1 MFFFFYLAP
10 HFLKTLSMSIQISDE
25 ILLSKIKNDNGLAF
39 NTLFT
44 RYYKK
49 LCYYAERI
57 TGNSELAEE
66 VVQELFIR
74 IWESRQTL
82 EVEKSFKAY
91 LYRSTY
97 NRSVNALRTIKKT
110 EMADA
115 ESIYIE
121 SYHYADN
128 DILYFELETR
138 LFEIIDAFPEKQ
150 RNVFILKRFDN
161 KSYKEIAAELSM
173 TERMVEKYLSKS
185 LSALRKELSEYNKP
199 LPGYFVFFL

>member
-1 MFFFFYLAP
+1 MCFFFYLAT
-10 HFLKTLSMSIQISDE
+10 HFLKILSMSIQISDE
-25 ILLSKIKNDNGLAF
+25 ILLSKVKNDNGLAF

-49 LCYYAERI
+49 LCYYSERI
-57 TGNSELAEE
+57 TGNGEQAEE

-74 IWESRQTL
+74 IWENRQTL

-97 NRSVNALRTIKKT
+97 NRSVNALRSIKKFET
-110 EMADA
+110 TGEETINAQ
-115 ESIYIE
+115 

-128 DILYFELETR
+128 DILYFELEAR

-150 RNVFILKRFDN
+150 RTVFIMKRFDN
-161 KSYKEIAAELSM
+161 RSYKEIAAELCM

-185 LSALRKELSEYNKP
+185 LSVLRKELSEYNKP